1 MRGAIQLLRALYSQT
16 GQGVAQG
23 DRHWGDIRKCRE
35 EMMSHEAAPK
45 IGKIYLPALFMR
57 LAEGGDL
64 LFHVQERCYT
74 LLQLSEIFRS

>member
-1 MRGAIQLLRALYSQT
+1 
-16 GQGVAQG
+16 
-23 DRHWGDIRKCRE
+23 
-35 EMMSHEAAPK
+35 MSHEAAPK

-74 LLQLSEIFRS
+74 LLQFSENIQELSLLFSVFVFPDAPGLSAMLSQ